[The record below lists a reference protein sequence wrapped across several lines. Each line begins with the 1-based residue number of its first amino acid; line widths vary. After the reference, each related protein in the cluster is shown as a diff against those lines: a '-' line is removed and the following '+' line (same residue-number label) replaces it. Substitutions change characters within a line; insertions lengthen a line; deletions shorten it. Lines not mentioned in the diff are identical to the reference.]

1 MLHEH
6 EKWTRICAWNAYGH
20 RVDIKMDTHKD
31 TDMDMDAETDIDIQ
45 RFKYWLLDISQ

>member
-1 MLHEH
+1 
-6 EKWTRICAWNAYGH
+6 
-20 RVDIKMDTHKD
+20 MDTHKD